1 MQIYKIDHVQLA
13 MPPGGESEAVRFY
26 EGLLGI
32 TNVPKPA
39 ALAVRGGCWFV
50 HDELQIHLG
59 VEEDFRPAKKA
70 HPALL
75 VHGLTELVERLSDHG
90 VEARWDTELP
100 NYLRAFISDPFG
112 NRIELMECLSES
124 M

>member
-13 MPPGGESEAVRFY
+13 MPPGGESEAVMFY

-32 TNVPKPA
+32 PHVPKPA

-50 HDELQIHLG
+50 RDELQVHLG

-75 VHGLTELVERLSDHG
+75 VHGLTELVERLSAHG
-90 VEARWDTELP
+90 IEPRWDTELP

-112 NRIELMECLSES
+112 NRIELMEVLEV
-124 M
+124 